1 MHPQLSSPL
10 FLLPYEIRLDIYE
23 YYLLPSNQPNYFLCT
38 YTPIETFLARGPFR
52 RDNIPGL
59 VLACKR
65 LHAEL
70 RALVFDTITFVVR
83 HNYHRNNTALGSFG
97 FLDLPRIKKCV
108 LVMEQTLHY
117 RWMQHSEVFLRQ
129 PENKYWWWFDAALNR
144 LIARHGPDAVVCR
157 DAGQLPPLTGLKEVV
172 FVWGVSGTW
181 YDQRVRWAITGPN
194 GESLVGL
201 KVPAKPKCPI
211 LDHLAGIKGLET
223 IRLAGFYDDWWAP
236 YLEERTTAR
245 VLLEGPK
252 RTSPSL
258 WTGLP

>member
-23 YYLLPSNQPNYFLCT
+23 YYLLPSNQPSYFLCT

-70 RALVFDTITFVVR
+70 RGLVFDTITFVVR
-83 HNYHRNNTALGSFG
+83 NNYHRNNTGLGSFG
-97 FLDLPRIKKCV
+97 FLDLPRIKKV
-108 LVMEQTLHY
+108 VFVMEYTTHSA
-117 RWMQHSEVFLRQ
+117 WIQHSPVFLRQ
-129 PENKYWWWFDAALNR
+129 PEEKWWWWFNVALDR
-144 LIARHGPDAVVCR
+144 LIARHGTNAVISR
-157 DAGQLPPLTGLKEVV
+157 DVGKPPPLTGLKEVV
-172 FVWGVSGTW
+172 FVWGNSTTW
-181 YDQRVRWAITGPN
+181 YDDRVRWADIGPN
-194 GESLVGL
+194 GELIVG
-201 KVPAKPKCPI
+201 PEPPKPKCPI
-211 LDHLAGIKGLET
+211 LDRLAGMKGLET

-236 YLEERTTAR
+236 YLKERTTAR